1 MRSENW
7 FQNTISVRIFV
18 GKHDNETLNETLRE
32 ALIESFVEW
41 NILLK

>member
-7 FQNTISVRIFV
+7 LQNTISVRIFV
-18 GKHDNETLNETLRE
+18 GKHDNETLRE
-32 ALIESFVEW
+32 ALIESFIEW